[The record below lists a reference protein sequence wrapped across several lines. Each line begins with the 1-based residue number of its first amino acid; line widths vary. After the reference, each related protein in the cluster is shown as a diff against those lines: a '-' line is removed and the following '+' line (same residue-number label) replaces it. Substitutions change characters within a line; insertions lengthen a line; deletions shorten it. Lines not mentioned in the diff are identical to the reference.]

1 MAGVTDLAFRTIC
14 RELGAAYT
22 ITEMVS
28 AKALCYQDKKTLPL
42 MELGPEEHPGGVQ
55 IFGSDLACMEEGAAI
70 IREVAHPDIIDINMG
85 CPVPKVAN
93 NGDGSGLLR
102 DLDKACRVAE
112 AVIRGA
118 QGTPVTVKMRLGWDK
133 GNIVCLDLAKML
145 ESVGVAAI
153 TLHGRTKVQ
162 MYSGTANWDYIRE
175 VKQALSIPVIANG
188 DVFSGQDAAR
198 ILRYTGADGVMIAR
212 GVFGNPWIFQQAQA
226 ALRGEPIP
234 PLPPW
239 PSGATPPCGS
249 SSWPPKTRGRRSPAW
264 RPASTTP
271 GTSRGSPTPGTGR
284 AKSPKSPLWPTSTGS
299 PPASSGSCGMGA
311 AMDDQRL
318 VALAQEGNPDA
329 FSLLVE
335 RHQTMVYNLALGKT
349 GSPQDAEE
357 VTQTAFLKAWQGLPA
372 FQGKAAFSSWLYRL
386 TVNAAIDLLRQR
398 SRRPQTLSLD
408 DPDLPPVPDPAEDPQ
423 AQAEAQE
430 RRRQLWQA
438 IDALPEV
445 HRTPFLLRE
454 MEGYSYREI
463 AKALGLEE
471 GTVKSRLARARVLL
485 RSELL
490 SHGNFWGREAS
501 KETKGKGG
509 DLE

>member
-55 IFGSDLACMEEGAAI
+55 IFGSDLACMKEGAAI

-226 ALRGEPIP
+226 ALRGGPSRP
-234 PLPPW
+234 CPPW

-249 SSWPPKTRGRRSPAW
+249 SSWPPRTRGRRSPAW
-264 RPASTTP
+264 RPASTTL
-271 GTSRGSPTPGTGR
+271 GTSRGSPMPGTGR
-284 AKSPKSPLWPTSTGS
+284 AKSPKSPPWPTSTGS

-438 IDALPEV
+438 IDALPEI